1 MHYIT
6 KRENTDLSIVSQRD
20 LLLPAADRPISVSDR
35 DLSKIQKAVW
45 MYEFCIIHLTVL
57 TSI

>member
-35 DLSKIQKAVW
+35 DLSEIQKAV
-45 MYEFCIIHLTVL
+45 
-57 TSI
+57 